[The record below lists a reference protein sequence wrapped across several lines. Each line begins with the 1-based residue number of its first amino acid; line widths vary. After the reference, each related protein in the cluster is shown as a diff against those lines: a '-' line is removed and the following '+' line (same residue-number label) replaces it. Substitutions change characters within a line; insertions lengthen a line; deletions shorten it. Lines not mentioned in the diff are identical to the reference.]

1 MKKTI
6 YITFFAILISGCTG
20 GHLLQNSYQLKN
32 KEKQIAHSAPKVYHN
47 VSFEYKIAPHDR
59 IAVSVY
65 MHPELSSKA
74 ALIDSRGNAMLP
86 LINSIHLAGLTQPQA
101 AHKLQSA
108 YGRYLKRS
116 SVQME
121 VINKK
126 AFVIGEVRYPG
137 PVALPNEEM
146 PLLQAI
152 ASARGFINTSDRG
165 KIVVIRKSGKDSR
178 VDLVDLTNVTS
189 LSHANMMIRPG
200 DIVYVAPNTLK
211 DINLN
216 IMPIFKIAADALYPF
231 IRYNDLTK

>member
-6 YITFFAILISGCTG
+6 FITIFAILISGCTG

-32 KEKQIAHSAPKVYHN
+32 KEKQIAHSTPKVYHN

-86 LINSIHLAGLTQPQA
+86 LVNSIHLAGLTQPQA
-101 AHKLQSA
+101 ARKLQSA

-116 SVQME
+116 SVQLE

-126 AFVIGEVRYPG
+126 AFVVGEVGSPG
-137 PVALPNEEM
+137 PIALPNEEM

-152 ASARGFINTSDRG
+152 ASARGFRDTSNRG
-165 KIVVIRKSGKDSR
+165 KIVVIRKSGQNSK
-178 VDLVDLTNVTS
+178 VNIVDLTNITS
-189 LSHANMMIRPG
+189 LSYANMMIRPG
-200 DIVYVAPNTLK
+200 DVVYVTPNTLK

-216 IMPIFKIAADALYPF
+216 IMPIFKIASTSLSTFLYF
-231 IRYNDLTK
+231 KNNL